1 MSTENKNE
9 KKDEKKIENDKND
22 VSSTNNKQED
32 KKEPI
37 IIKRDESNKGYFR
50 LFLER
55 VWNSIVNF
63 DKYEEI
69 TTISTKS
76 SIAYI
81 AILILIFATIITFS
95 ATFKYTSM
103 TNNAITQISNS
114 EADFS
119 ISKEDGLVISNDNK
133 QYTLEKN
140 NVKIILD
147 ATASDNTMYSNEMN
161 EYKGCFILLLK
172 DTFYFKISKNNN
184 IVSYDYNDFFTLANM
199 ESINKN
205 EIIEKYNS
213 HKNNIIYI
221 FIIYI
226 FITIFITYFISALVD
241 ILALVLIGKIVTKIC
256 GMKISFSGLFSI
268 AASALTLSILL
279 ECIYLTI
286 NILTGFTIKYFQIMY
301 LMIAII
307 YMISAIVLLR
317 TRFRRIMQEL
327 LKLQE
332 IQNRKK
338 DNDEEK
344 NDNADMGKKDKKD
357 EKDKEKNKEDK
368 KENNNDN
375 NENDE
380 DKQSNNGTIDGL
392 ENND

>member
-1 MSTENKNE
+1 MNTENNNE
-9 KKDEKKIENDKND
+9 NKDEKKIENDVNG
-22 VSSTNNKQED
+22 TNSKQDD
-32 KKEPI
+32 KQGDKQEPI

-50 LFLER
+50 LFCER
-55 VWNSIVNF
+55 IWNSIVNF

-69 TTISTKS
+69 TTISTKT
-76 SIAYI
+76 SIAYV
-81 AILILIFATIITFS
+81 AALILIFAIVITIAAAFN
-95 ATFKYTSM
+95 YTNM
-103 TNNAITQISNS
+103 VNNVISQISSS

-119 ISKEDGLVISNDNK
+119 ISKDDGLVISNDNK
-133 QYTLEKN
+133 QYILEKN

-147 ATASDNTMYSNEMN
+147 ETSSDYSTYSNEMN
-161 EYKGCFILLLK
+161 EYNGCFILLLK
-172 DTFYFKISKNNN
+172 DTFYLKINKNNN
-184 IVSYDYNDFFTLANM
+184 IVSYNYNDFFNLANI
-199 ESINKN
+199 ENINKN
-205 EIIEKYNS
+205 EILEKYNN
-213 HKNNIIYI
+213 HKNNITYI
-221 FIIYI
+221 FVIYI
-226 FITIFITYFISALVD
+226 FITIFVSYFMSALVD
-241 ILALVLIGKIVTKIC
+241 ILALVLIGKIVTKIY

-338 DNDEEK
+338 DNEEEKEK
-344 NDNADMGKKDKKD
+344 NDNENNDKD
-357 EKDKEKNKEDK
+357 DKEKNKDDK
-368 KENNNDN
+368 KDN
-375 NENDE
+375 NKEDNENGE

>member
-1 MSTENKNE
+1 MNTENNNE
-9 KKDEKKIENDKND
+9 NKDEKKIENDVNG
-22 VSSTNNKQED
+22 TNSKQDD
-32 KKEPI
+32 KQGDKQEPI

-50 LFLER
+50 LFCER
-55 VWNSIVNF
+55 IWNSIVNF

-69 TTISTKS
+69 TTISTKT
-76 SIAYI
+76 SIAYV
-81 AILILIFATIITFS
+81 AALILIFAIVNTIA
-95 ATFKYTSM
+95 ATFKYTNM
-103 TNNAITQISNS
+103 VNNVISQISSS

-119 ISKEDGLVISNDNK
+119 ISKDDGLVISNDNK
-133 QYTLEKN
+133 QYILEKN

-147 ATASDNTMYSNEMN
+147 ETSSDYSTYSNEMN
-161 EYKGCFILLLK
+161 EYNGCFILLLK
-172 DTFYFKISKNNN
+172 DTFYLKINKNNN
-184 IVSYDYNDFFTLANM
+184 IVSYNYNDFFNLANI
-199 ESINKN
+199 ENINKN
-205 EIIEKYNS
+205 EILEKYNN
-213 HKNNIIYI
+213 HKNNITYI
-221 FIIYI
+221 FVIYI
-226 FITIFITYFISALVD
+226 FITIFVSYFMSALVD
-241 ILALVLIGKIVTKIC
+241 ILALVLIGKIVTKIY

-338 DNDEEK
+338 DNEEEK
-344 NDNADMGKKDKKD
+344 NDNENNDKD
-357 EKDKEKNKEDK
+357 DKEKNKDDK
-368 KENNNDN
+368 KDN
-375 NENDE
+375 NKEDNENGE